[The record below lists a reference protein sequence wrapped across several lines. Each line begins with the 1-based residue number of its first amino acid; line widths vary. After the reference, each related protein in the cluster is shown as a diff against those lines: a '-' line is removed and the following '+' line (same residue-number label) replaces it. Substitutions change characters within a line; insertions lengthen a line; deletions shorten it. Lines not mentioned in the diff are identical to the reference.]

1 MLSCEPIE
9 SFKIPLKACQ
19 GSVIEHNLVTIR
31 LNVEWPDRGGDDPKL
46 VMHIMNKKPS
56 AACIQQN
63 QLLAPICSTPVN
75 HYHHYQY
82 QRSETFDPMYQQQQ
96 QYHYHQ
102 HHSPPLN
109 YHNLSSSTIVSTGD
123 QNDVSSTTPTEVY
136 NGIQSQPVPSS
147 TVIQSI
153 GNQSQSQLI
162 PNCRYQNTMNQQY
175 SLDQHV
181 MHASSS
187 NLNDSQL
194 DIQMTNQN
202 PISSMK
208 QISSAT
214 TQVDLQQASSMP
226 CASSMLTNTN
236 TKRIICLC
244 SNPPKGHNH
253 NCPARSLI
261 KQSSNTILTNE
272 TMFRPCNDQMIA
284 HRNTFSSQLH
294 SNDTM
299 STFSTI
305 EPIRP
310 SSLPFPTSDP
320 MKTTG
325 LSSNLTT
332 MISQQSPLST
342 TQMPSWNTDNNIQQ
356 QTSNFFR
363 AIMNNSLN
371 YQTTSSIPMPI
382 EGQQNNNPISPPQQK
397 QLPIGKNSLIN
408 QDKLLHQNQN
418 DLHCQSQN
426 TNNLKSSSTQQN
438 NSRRILSCPPE
449 KLQDIL
455 TFPDNTQT
463 TITESADNT
472 VHDSTNDINR
482 NIEQEKE
489 QDIYSMQSHVRSP
502 VKLDISMSQ
511 NLMKTTIGSPEIDQ
525 TILDVIKGK
534 GKISIYNK
542 LTSSVIRQHQKK
554 QPLSAQL
561 VWEHNGPITTKTLQ
575 SPLNQEQQQQQSTL
589 DSNVSTLNRPTVL
602 NITSLNN
609 HSSSTEQSNMNKL
622 SQQKTATDNSKKR
635 DRSKSTNPTK
645 SKRQS
650 VSTINMPPPTTTS
663 SSPQD
668 VSRTTL
674 ASPVASQPNLVNK
687 LISWSKPS
695 IKSSSSSSSPV
706 NVTATTAVVSTE
718 NLNHNLRNNSWQ
730 TLNIHHNNT
739 LIDCYDSN
747 HEQQQMNYTKDHDH
761 IEIDDGFLVQAHGHF
776 NSSTPPPPLT
786 SRSTLI
792 ISEILT
798 PTSVDKLSSISASS
812 LINDDDIYDN
822 FFQSYTPSCL
832 ATPQEN
838 QVTSSVLT
846 PPDVQ
851 SNHLLQQQYY
861 SQTDEYFDS
870 NLQSQVR
877 VLYDIQSSC

>member
-1 MLSCEPIE
+1 
-9 SFKIPLKACQ
+9 
-19 GSVIEHNLVTIR
+19 
-31 LNVEWPDRGGDDPKL
+31 
-46 VMHIMNKKPS
+46 
-56 AACIQQN
+56 
-63 QLLAPICSTPVN
+63 
-75 HYHHYQY
+75 
-82 QRSETFDPMYQQQQ
+82 
-96 QYHYHQ
+96 
-102 HHSPPLN
+102 
-109 YHNLSSSTIVSTGD
+109 
-123 QNDVSSTTPTEVY
+123 
-136 NGIQSQPVPSS
+136 
-147 TVIQSI
+147 
-153 GNQSQSQLI
+153 
-162 PNCRYQNTMNQQY
+162 
-175 SLDQHV
+175 
-181 MHASSS
+181 
-187 NLNDSQL
+187 
-194 DIQMTNQN
+194 
-202 PISSMK
+202 MK

-695 IKSSSSSSSPV
+695 IKSSSSSSSPI